1 MRSLSITFLLI
12 FITQTN
18 LMNAQDLKSHQWK
31 DRLLLVI
38 SKSEKDTLFQEQI
51 KILEQKQNELQDR
64 KLVVYQITA
73 EAFKAGWFRSEGW
86 IKSTDLCDSFNSEKA
101 AFKIILIGLDG
112 GIKLEQ
118 NELLSVETLFNTIDS
133 MPMRRKELLK
143 RNQKD

>member
-1 MRSLSITFLLI
+1 
-12 FITQTN
+12 
-18 LMNAQDLKSHQWK
+18 MNAQDLKSHQWK

-73 EAFKAGWFRSEGW
+73 EAFKTEFVRSSDW
-86 IKSTDLCDSFNSEKA
+86 IKSTSLFDNFSGQEIP
-101 AFKIILIGLDG
+101 FKIILIGLDG

-118 NELLSVETLFNTIDS
+118 NELLSVDTLFNTIDS
-133 MPMRRKELLK
+133 MPMRRTELLK